1 MFISFRDTEATGGF
15 VKNSFNEV
23 IRAESKLVCLVEK
36 ELEMQTP
43 RMHNGFTKYA
53 FEGQEEER
61 GDRTIHITDMPCD

>member
-1 MFISFRDTEATGGF
+1 MLLRNQIRKLWRMFISFRDTEATGGF

-43 RMHNGFTKYA
+43 RMHN
-53 FEGQEEER
+53 
-61 GDRTIHITDMPCD
+61 